1 MSGVPKKSRTP
12 PPPRRPQGPRQR
24 SDSRSPDADRRNR
37 LILYAV
43 AASGVVA
50 LVVVVGALALT
61 GGSDSS
67 SSVKSAMTDAGC
79 TFNTYKE
86 QPASP
91 HFTTDPPDKPFK
103 YNSFPPS
110 SGRHYSTPAIYD
122 FYTEPVSKYAVV
134 HNLEHGAVVVQWG
147 DKVPKSEVAKIRAW
161 WQNDARGIV
170 AAPLPALGNKIA
182 EVAWTHVAKCT
193 RFDDGAFTKF
203 RDTYQFK
210 GPERVPP
217 EAMDPGSS

>member
-1 MSGVPKKSRTP
+1 VPKKSRTP

-37 LILYAV
+37 LILYAL

-50 LVVVVGALALT
+50 LAVVIGALAFT
-61 GGSDSS
+61 GGSDSGS
-67 SSVKSAMTDAGC
+67 NSVARAMTDAGC
-79 TFNTYKE
+79 TFKTYKE
-86 QPASP
+86 QVATP
-91 HFTTDPPDKPFK
+91 HFTTDPPPKRFK

-110 SGRHYSTPAIYD
+110 SGRHFFTPAIYD
-122 FYTEPVSKYAVV
+122 FYTEPVSESAVV
-134 HNLEHGAVVVQWG
+134 HNLEHGAMVVQWG
-147 DKVPKSEVAKIRAW
+147 SKVPKSEVAKIREW
-161 WQNDARGIV
+161 WKNDARGLV

-182 EVAWTHVAKCT
+182 VIAWTHVAKCT

-203 RDTYQFK
+203 RDRYQFK
-210 GPERVPP
+210 GPERIPP